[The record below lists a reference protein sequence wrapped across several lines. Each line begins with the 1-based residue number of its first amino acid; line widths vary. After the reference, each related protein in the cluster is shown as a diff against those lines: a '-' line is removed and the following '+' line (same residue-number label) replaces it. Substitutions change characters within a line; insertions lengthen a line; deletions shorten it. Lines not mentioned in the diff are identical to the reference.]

1 VSRGES
7 LSGTDR
13 ECGCL
18 LITGFAVAAIPAFV
32 LVDFALAS
40 ARGWS
45 LETHF
50 DRTFLVGSA
59 VILVTL
65 CLALATRSGRG
76 ALWRLSSRLRLGIA
90 SSLVCLALAEL
101 VLQVAVQPD
110 ESYRKFHRKPPG
122 HHFVFHPDP
131 SIFPGV
137 SGEAHYRTNEAGL
150 RAPARP
156 SREEA
161 ERIVCIGGSTT
172 ICTYLDDSEVWSRVL
187 MERLNAGLPEP
198 RYWVGNAGKNGYS
211 TTHHLRLLED
221 SAFLQEMDTA
231 IFLVGVNDLSLA
243 LADKKVRLRD
253 GLPPLWRRTALLNL
267 LARSIAL
274 IQARERN
281 EVEDD
286 GGLSYVARRERRQKA
301 PRVTA
306 LPDLGS
312 ALRRH
317 EERIRSMIE
326 RTREAGVRPIFLT
339 QPVLWSESPTERT
352 ERLVWF
358 GYVKDQGYL
367 TVPLLR
373 KGMDQFNER
382 LLEVCAELG
391 VEVVDL
397 SSMNAVEA
405 YFYDDC
411 HFTEAGAR
419 EAARLIHL
427 HLSGVDR
434 EHPAPAAAAQLR

>member
-1 VSRGES
+1 VSRDDPPGGADRKRDS
-7 LSGTDR
+7 LP
-13 ECGCL
+13 
-18 LITGFAVAAIPAFV
+18 ITALAVSVIPAFV
-32 LVDFALAS
+32 LADFGVAS

-45 LETHF
+45 LDNHF
-50 DRTFLVGSA
+50 DRTFIVGSGA
-59 VILVTL
+59 VLGLL
-65 CLALATRSGRG
+65 CLALATRAGRD
-76 ALWRLSSRLRLGIA
+76 ALRRLSSRLRLGIA

-101 VLQVAVQPD
+101 VLQVAVEPP

-122 HHFVFHPDP
+122 HHYVFHPDP
-131 SIFPGV
+131 SVFPGV
-137 SGEAHYRTNEAGL
+137 SGEAHYRTNEDGL
-150 RAPARP
+150 RAPPRPARA
-156 SREEA
+156 EV

-187 MERLNAGLPEP
+187 MERLNAGLAEP

-221 SAFLQEMDTA
+221 SAFLQEMDIA

-243 LADKKVRLRD
+243 LAGRKVKLRD
-253 GLPPLWRRTALLNL
+253 GLPPLWRRTALLDL

-274 IQARERN
+274 IRARERN

-286 GGLSYVARRERRQKA
+286 RGLSYVARREARQKA
-301 PRVTA
+301 PRVTV
-306 LPDLGS
+306 LPDLES

-317 EERIRSMIE
+317 EERIRSMVE
-326 RTREAGVRPIFLT
+326 RTRAAGVRPIFLT
-339 QPVLWSESPTERT
+339 QPVLWSDSPSERT
-352 ERLVWF
+352 KRLVWL

-382 LLEVCAELG
+382 LLEICAELG

-419 EAARLIHL
+419 EVARLIHL
-427 HLSGVDR
+427 QLAGAQQER
-434 EHPAPAAAAQLR
+434 PTPTAAAQPR